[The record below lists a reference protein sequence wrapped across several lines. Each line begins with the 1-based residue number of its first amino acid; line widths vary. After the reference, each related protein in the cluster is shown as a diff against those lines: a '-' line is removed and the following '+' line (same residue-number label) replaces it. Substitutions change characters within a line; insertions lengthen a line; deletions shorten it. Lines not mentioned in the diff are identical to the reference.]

1 MLNHLGPPVQIAY
14 AVNDVHAA
22 AERFAATTG
31 AGPFFV
37 VEHIGITS
45 ARVHGEPGVFDHS
58 SAYGQWGALMV
69 ELVQEHSAP
78 LVPPDGR
85 VHHLAFLVPDLT
97 AAVTD
102 CADRGWPD
110 VLWAHTTAG
119 QSFAF
124 CDARTER
131 GHLVELYEPTE
142 RLHAFYAMVAT
153 AADRWDGS
161 RPVRPISAR

>member
-1 MLNHLGPPVQIAY
+1 MLNHLGPPMQIAY
-14 AVNDVHAA
+14 AVADVHAA

-37 VEHIGITS
+37 VEHIGIIS

-58 SAYGQWGALMV
+58 SAYGQWGSLMV
-69 ELVQEHSAP
+69 ELVQEHSHP
-78 LVPPDGR
+78 VVPPDGR
-85 VHHLAFLVPDLT
+85 VHHFAFWVPDLT
-97 AAVTD
+97 EAVAQ
-102 CADRGWPD
+102 CATRGWSE

-124 CDARTER
+124 CDARAEH

-142 RLHAFYAMVAT
+142 RLRGFYAMVAA
-153 AADRWDGS
+153 AADGWDGS
-161 RPVRPISAR
+161 QPVGPITAR